1 MVWYNAG
8 SGVQVLT
15 DNFYQELPVI
25 TGFDAIL
32 TPENYADAP
41 GDWVVVVADVL
52 RSTEAVA
59 AGKYK
64 QVNIAGASAVAAIS
78 NIVGHLGFPFTFG
91 GDGMTAVLPPDTAET
106 ALGALRD
113 LQSTI
118 WRAFEIELRVG
129 AITVDELRAERHE
142 VRIGKLRVSEKYT
155 QAVFD
160 GAGIAHA
167 EERVKGGGV
176 PAGTPRTTER
186 ETAAQSNGEI
196 RADTEG
202 FSCRWRA
209 IPSGPGETVSLIVEA
224 VSSDPRAR
232 ASVSREVLIAIRESL
247 GDETQYHPV
256 AAGPQRAVEHLTEI
270 DNEALLHARGRGGFA
285 LARQRAWIWV
295 QLIAVQFALRWN
307 IPLRYRYKAL
317 NEIPR
322 DNINHAD
329 FRKYDGRLKMVLACT
344 ADGRRVLEHRLDEL
358 ERAGKIVY
366 GLHISDHALITCIM
380 HLRAPDEVHFI
391 DGGDGGYTL
400 AAAELKR
407 KRKEQSSDR

>member
-1 MVWYNAG
+1 MLND
-8 SGVQVLT
+8 T
-15 DNFYQELPVI
+15 FYEELPEI
-25 TGFDAIL
+25 PGFDAIL

-41 GDWVVVVADVL
+41 RNWVIVVADVL

-64 QVNIAGASAVAAIS
+64 QVNIAGASAVAVIS
-78 NIVGHLGFPFTFG
+78 NIVGHLRFPFTFG

-106 ALGALRD
+106 ALDALRD

-118 WRAFEIELRVG
+118 RRAFEIELRVG
-129 AITVDELRAERHE
+129 AITVGEVRAGRHE

-160 GAGIAHA
+160 GAGIARA
-167 EERVKGGGV
+167 EELVKADTV
-176 PAGTPRTTER
+176 PTATPHSAEPAGN
-186 ETAAQSNGEI
+186 AAT
-196 RADTEG
+196 RASTEG

-209 IPSGPGETVSLIVEA
+209 IPSDPGETVSLIVEA
-224 VSSDPRAR
+224 VSNEPRER
-232 ASVSREVLIAIRESL
+232 AAVSHEVLAAIRNSL
-247 GDETQYHPV
+247 GDEKQYHPV
-256 AAGPQRAVEHLTEI
+256 ARGPQQAVEHLAEI
-270 DNEALLHARGRGGFA
+270 DNEARLHARGRGGLA
-285 LARQRAWIWV
+285 LARQRAWVWM
-295 QLIAVQFALRWN
+295 QLIAVKVALRWN
-307 IPLRYRYKAL
+307 LPLRYHYKTL

-329 FRKYDGRLKMVLACT
+329 FRKYDGRLKMVLAC
-344 ADGRRVLEHRLDEL
+344 DSNGRQALERKLNELEH
-358 ERAGKIVY
+358 AGKIAY
-366 GLHISDHALITCIM
+366 GAHISDHALITCIM

-407 KRKEQSSDR
+407 KLGRQSINETSVE